1 MFKLIPE
8 SCGVLNDMS
17 DEPPMKTK
25 TDVLDLIINFLME
38 HEKQLD
44 GIVERL
50 ETLVEERPGNRLQI
64 DEPQKVEPVTI
75 TQPDSLTLTI
85 NNPDGSRKV
94 KSIKIEWEETN
105 TDTGQISAKVRTM
118 LDEID
123 NVLRED

>member
-1 MFKLIPE
+1 LFKLIPE

-25 TDVLDLIINFLME
+25 TDVLDLIIGFLME

-44 GIVERL
+44 SIVERL
-50 ETLVEERPGNRLQI
+50 ETLTEKPRNRLQI
-64 DEPQKVEPVTI
+64 DEPQKSDAVTI

-85 NNPDGSRKV
+85 NNPDGARKI
-94 KSIKIEWEETN
+94 KSVKIELEEAKAD
-105 TDTGQISAKVRTM
+105 TDQTSAKVRAM

-123 NVLRED
+123 NVLREG

>member
-25 TDVLDLIINFLME
+25 TDVLDLIIGFLME

-44 GIVERL
+44 SIVERL
-50 ETLVEERPGNRLQI
+50 ETLTEKPGNRLQI
-64 DEPQKVEPVTI
+64 DEPPKVDATTI

-85 NNPDGSRKV
+85 NNPDGARKI
-94 KSIKIEWEETN
+94 KSVKIELEEAKAD
-105 TDTGQISAKVRTM
+105 TDQTSAKVRAM

-123 NVLRED
+123 NVLREG

>member
-1 MFKLIPE
+1 LFKLIPE

-25 TDVLDLIINFLME
+25 TDVLDLIIGFLME

-50 ETLVEERPGNRLQI
+50 ETLTEEKPRNRLQI
-64 DEPQKVEPVTI
+64 DEPRKEDPVTI
-75 TQPDSLTLTI
+75 AQPDSLTLTI
-85 NNPDGSRKV
+85 NNPDGARTI
-94 KSIKIEWEETN
+94 KSIKIEWEETK
-105 TDTGQISAKVRTM
+105 TDTGQTSAKVRAM

-123 NVLRED
+123 NVLREG

>member
-25 TDVLDLIINFLME
+25 TDVLDLIIGFLME

-44 GIVERL
+44 SIVERL
-50 ETLVEERPGNRLQI
+50 ETLTEKPGNRLQI
-64 DEPQKVEPVTI
+64 DESQKADATTI
-75 TQPDSLTLTI
+75 AQPDSLTLTI
-85 NNPDGSRKV
+85 NNPDGARKI
-94 KSIKIEWEETN
+94 KSVKIELEEAKAD
-105 TDTGQISAKVRTM
+105 TDQTSAKVRAM

-123 NVLRED
+123 NVLREG

>member
-25 TDVLDLIINFLME
+25 TDVLDLIIGFLME

-44 GIVERL
+44 SIVERL
-50 ETLVEERPGNRLQI
+50 ETLTEKPGNRLQM
-64 DEPQKVEPVTI
+64 DELQKADATTI
-75 TQPDSLTLTI
+75 AQPDSLTVTI
-85 NNPDGSRKV
+85 NNPDGARKI
-94 KSIKIEWEETN
+94 KSVKIELEEAKAD
-105 TDTGQISAKVRTM
+105 TDQTSAKVRAM

-123 NVLRED
+123 NVLREG

>member
-1 MFKLIPE
+1 LFELIPE

-25 TDVLDLIINFLME
+25 TDVLDLIIGFLIE

-44 GIVERL
+44 SIVERL
-50 ETLVEERPGNRLQI
+50 ETLTEKPGNRLQNN
-64 DEPQKVEPVTI
+64 EPQKSELVTI

-85 NNPDGSRKV
+85 NKPDGARKI
-94 KSIKIEWEETN
+94 KSVKIELEETKTN
-105 TDTGQISAKVRTM
+105 TDQTSAKVSAM

-123 NVLRED
+123 NVLRES

>member
-25 TDVLDLIINFLME
+25 TDVLDLIIGFLME

-50 ETLVEERPGNRLQI
+50 ETLTEEKLRNRLQI
-64 DEPQKVEPVTI
+64 DEPRKEDPVTI
-75 TQPDSLTLTI
+75 AQPDSLTLTI
-85 NNPDGSRKV
+85 NNPDGARTI
-94 KSIKIEWEETN
+94 KSIKIEWEETK
-105 TDTGQISAKVRTM
+105 TDTGQTSAKVRAM

-123 NVLRED
+123 NVLREG

>member
-1 MFKLIPE
+1 LFKLIPD

-25 TDVLDLIINFLME
+25 TDVLDLIIGFLME

-50 ETLVEERPGNRLQI
+50 ETLTEEKPRNRLQI
-64 DEPQKVEPVTI
+64 DEPRKEDPVTI
-75 TQPDSLTLTI
+75 AQPDSLTLTI
-85 NNPDGSRKV
+85 NNPDGARTI
-94 KSIKIEWEETN
+94 KSIKIEWEETK
-105 TDTGQISAKVRTM
+105 TDTGQTSAKVRAM

-123 NVLRED
+123 NVLREG

>member
-25 TDVLDLIINFLME
+25 TDVLDLIIGFLME

-50 ETLVEERPGNRLQI
+50 ETLTEEKPRNRLQI
-64 DEPQKVEPVTI
+64 DEPRKEDPVTI
-75 TQPDSLTLTI
+75 AQPDSLTLTI
-85 NNPDGSRKV
+85 NNPDGARTI
-94 KSIKIEWEETN
+94 KSIKIEWEETK
-105 TDTGQISAKVRTM
+105 TDTGQTSAKVRAM

-123 NVLRED
+123 NVLREG